1 MNFYCLCGQ
10 SRPFDACCKP
20 FLQGDMLPQTPEQL
34 MRSRYVAYALGGHGN
49 YLLKTWFPPMAKM
62 LSEAQLSEKT
72 QDWLGLEVIET
83 GTNGFEGWVE
93 FKATFKQAG
102 QRQVMHERS
111 VFTFVAGK
119 WFYIGGDIK

>member
-1 MNFYCLCGQ
+1 
-10 SRPFDACCKP
+10 
-20 FLQGDMLPQTPEQL
+20 
-34 MRSRYVAYALGGHGN
+34 
-49 YLLKTWFPPMAKM
+49 
-62 LSEAQLSEKT
+62 
-72 QDWLGLEVIET
+72 
-83 GTNGFEGWVE
+83 VE

>member
-1 MNFYCLCGQ
+1 
-10 SRPFDACCKP
+10 
-20 FLQGDMLPQTPEQL
+20 MLPQTPEQL

-62 LSEAQLSEKT
+62 LSEAQLSKKT
-72 QDWLGLEVIET
+72 QDWQGLEVIES
-83 GTNGFEGWVE
+83 GTNGSEGWVE
-93 FKATFKQAG
+93 FKATFNEAG
-102 QRQVMHERS
+102 QIQIMHERS